1 MKIHGQIKTRLRF
14 ISAYLGQTS
23 FGSDSKSSL
32 SKKRHDNLYI
42 PNYKY
47 QVLRYFRTCPD
58 RWKGQCHMIV
68 SIFCAENMLSGPF
81 MKRQSSKFTCLRPPT
96 DYVFILTSLGS
107 ILTIFK
113 NQWFYEPLK
122 VKRKSYR
129 IKETS
134 LCECAWHCISTAHTK
149 VAEIRGNS
157 PRVTGFNIVPLLLY
171 CTDSTGKSG
180 WQHNLTEQRERER

>member
-23 FGSDSKSSL
+23 FGSDSKSSP

-47 QVLRYFRTCPD
+47 QVLRYFRTCPLIGERD
-58 RWKGQCHMIV
+58 SVTWLSLFFVLKTCYLGPLWKGKVQNSHA
-68 SIFCAENMLSGPF
+68 FA
-81 MKRQSSKFTCLRPPT
+81 PPT

-122 VKRKSYR
+122 VKRGTCIWPNFVTKNFNYFWDRFVSSTIQHKNKELSYKR
-129 IKETS
+129 NFYVWM
-134 LCECAWHCISTAHTK
+134 C
-149 VAEIRGNS
+149 VA
-157 PRVTGFNIVPLLLY
+157 LY
-171 CTDSTGKSG
+171 LNCPHLSG
-180 WQHNLTEQRERER
+180 RN

>member
-122 VKRKSYR
+122 VKRGTCICPNFVTKNFNYFWDGFVSRTIQHKKKEFSYKR
-129 IKETS
+129 NFNVWM
-134 LCECAWHCISTAHTK
+134 C
-149 VAEIRGNS
+149 VA
-157 PRVTGFNIVPLLLY
+157 LY
-171 CTDSTGKSG
+171 LNCP
-180 WQHNLTEQRERER
+180 H